1 MLHLGTQTH
10 TTVDLGSPVALSE
23 ADRAHGIYILG
34 KSGTGKSTLMENF
47 MQQDAEQGLGF
58 CLIEPHRDLLDR
70 SLEHIPQPRIKNTV
84 VIDLA
89 DVDHP
94 VPFNVLAGYDGHEYR
109 HIRPYIVSTLITA
122 LKKIYA
128 DNWSATRMERVL
140 RHTIAS
146 LLEYPHATLLSIPR
160 MLTEKEYRHDVLEH
174 VTDPVTLNYW
184 RNEYEKKPS
193 RQKSEITEPI
203 LNRIEQLFMHP
214 LLRHV
219 LCQPKNTFDLKG
231 LMDGNGILL
240 VNLAS
245 GTVGEEATFL
255 GSMLISYLYSNALR
269 RDPMSTPPP
278 FTCYID
284 EFADLATT
292 AFSRT
297 LSTCR
302 KFGLRFVIAHQ
313 YLDQLP
319 RDIRASIF
327 GNIGSTL
334 FFQVGSTDAALLE
347 REGYFDPSYGHHRS
361 PAALPFG
368 TMHAVILQDG
378 SNAMLQVQT
387 EPRPAPRHSLA
398 ALIKEHSR
406 SAYAMPSEKIEA
418 YIREWYD
425 DTGNLPHIRINA

>member
-1 MLHLGTQTH
+1 MSTRK
-10 TTVDLGSPVALSE
+10 S
-23 ADRAHGIYILG
+23 RAR
-34 KSGTGKSTLMENF
+34 
-47 MQQDAEQGLGF
+47 QQAE
-58 CLIEPHRDLLDR
+58 
-70 SLEHIPQPRIKNTV
+70 T
-84 VIDLA
+84 
-89 DVDHP
+89 
-94 VPFNVLAGYDGHEYR
+94 
-109 HIRPYIVSTLITA
+109 
-122 LKKIYA
+122 
-128 DNWSATRMERVL
+128 
-140 RHTIAS
+140 
-146 LLEYPHATLLSIPR
+146 
-160 MLTEKEYRHDVLEH
+160 
-174 VTDPVTLNYW
+174 
-184 RNEYEKKPS
+184 
-193 RQKSEITEPI
+193 TEPI

-219 LCQPKNTFDLKG
+219 LCQPDNTFDLKA

-327 GNIGSTL
+327 GNIGTTL

-347 REGYFDPSYGHHRS
+347 REGYFDPSYRHHRS

-378 SNAMLQVQT
+378 SNAMLQVKT
-387 EPRPAPRHSLA
+387 DPPPAPRHSLA
-398 ALIKEHSR
+398 AVIKEHSR
-406 SAYAMPSEKIEA
+406 SAYAMPSADIEA
-418 YIREWYD
+418 YIRELVRRHRRLTPHPHQRIKLRYTKCIHMVHSRRRPHPYPKESAMETID
-425 DTGNLPHIRINA
+425 DAKIIELVRQGLSQRAIADQLKIPRSTLRRHLEKQKGVPEETYGTPYWASEGVPEVHQGFPSAADLAQSWGEVQEVLDWWRERKQSLARTLDETRKRRRQTYHVEERYIEAIRRAADLERTDLAEIVNRAFARYFVEQQRTT

>member
-1 MLHLGTQTH
+1 
-10 TTVDLGSPVALSE
+10 
-23 ADRAHGIYILG
+23 
-34 KSGTGKSTLMENF
+34 
-47 MQQDAEQGLGF
+47 
-58 CLIEPHRDLLDR
+58 
-70 SLEHIPQPRIKNTV
+70 
-84 VIDLA
+84 
-89 DVDHP
+89 
-94 VPFNVLAGYDGHEYR
+94 
-109 HIRPYIVSTLITA
+109 
-122 LKKIYA
+122 
-128 DNWSATRMERVL
+128 
-140 RHTIAS
+140 
-146 LLEYPHATLLSIPR
+146 
-160 MLTEKEYRHDVLEH
+160 MLTEKQYRHDVLEH
-174 VTDPVTLNYW
+174 VTDPVTRHYW

-193 RQKSEITEPI
+193 RQKSEIAEPI

-219 LCQPKNTFDLKG
+219 LCQPKNTFDLKQ

-269 RDPMSTPPP
+269 RDPKSTPPP

-292 AFSRT
+292 AFTRT

-327 GNIGSTL
+327 GNIGTTL

-347 REGYFDPSYGHHRS
+347 REGYFESELPPPSQPCRPSLWHHARRDPARRQQRHAPSQNRSTPRAAPLSCRAYQRALTLRLRNAIGKDRSLHPRLVRRHRRLT
-361 PAALPFG
+361 PHP
-368 TMHAVILQDG
+368 HQ
-378 SNAMLQVQT
+378 
-387 EPRPAPRHSLA
+387 R
-398 ALIKEHSR
+398 IKLRCTKCIHMVHSR
-406 SAYAMPSEKIEA
+406 RRPHPYPKESAMETIDDAKIIELVRQGLSQRA
-418 YIREWYD
+418 IADQPQYLTLNTPPTPRK
-425 DTGNLPHIRINA
+425 TKRCTRGNLRYTVLGI